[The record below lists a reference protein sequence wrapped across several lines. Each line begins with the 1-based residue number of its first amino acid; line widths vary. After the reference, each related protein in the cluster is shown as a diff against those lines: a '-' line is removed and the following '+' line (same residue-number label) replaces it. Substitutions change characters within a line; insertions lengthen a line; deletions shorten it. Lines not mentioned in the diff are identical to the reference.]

1 MLGCLDRHWYLP
13 CKPKKQML
21 MYEWMRSGRL
31 DGDWHHI
38 AVTWEGNSG
47 LTAMYFDGE
56 PQKPFW
62 RATGGQVEQQDPAL
76 GGVDSHLA
84 WGTDRQNHGA
94 WENWKMCTV

>member
-1 MLGCLDRHWYLP
+1 
-13 CKPKKQML
+13 
-21 MYEWMRSGRL
+21 MRSGRL